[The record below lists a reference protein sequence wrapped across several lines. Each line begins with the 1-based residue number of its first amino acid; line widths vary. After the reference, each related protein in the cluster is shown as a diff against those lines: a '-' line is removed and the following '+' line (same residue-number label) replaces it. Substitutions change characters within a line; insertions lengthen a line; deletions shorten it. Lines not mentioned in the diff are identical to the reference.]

1 MQRKFLVA
9 VCLSVML
16 SCLAMVAGINR
27 ASAMVLEPKITAD
40 IAGTYR
46 ISQVWKFKYGRYD
59 DKVVDPLRNLVGRIV
74 RVETD
79 DCTVDQGYTEY
90 NLIIVGHVVPEP
102 NDIDPEYLKDRHG
115 VTIEDY
121 DKEEVNIELLVGSSV
136 LWFGFN
142 NQYNRDSKGGGG
154 HSASLEFLK
163 DKYRLGVYVVIK
175 PDSLLFYHYGDY
187 GHMEKWNFVENM
199 VREPVL
205 ELKRI
210 E

>member
-9 VCLSVML
+9 ICLTVFL
-16 SCLAMVAGINR
+16 SCLAMVANMNR
-27 ASAMVLEPKITAD
+27 VSAMVLEPKVTAD

-59 DKVVDPLRNLVGRIV
+59 DKVVDPLRNFVGRIV

-90 NLIIVGHVVPEP
+90 NLIIVGYVVPEP
-102 NDIDPEYLKDRHG
+102 NDIDPEYLKDKHG

-121 DKEEVNIELLVGSSV
+121 EKEEVDIEYLVGQSV
-136 LWFGFN
+136 LSFWFN
-142 NQYNRDSKGGGG
+142 NQYNRDSNGGGG
-154 HSASLEFLK
+154 HLASLEFLK
-163 DKYRLGVYVVIK
+163 DKYSLGVYVVIK

-187 GHMEKWNFVENM
+187 GHMGKWNFVENM